1 MRIWIGGFRLA
12 PLCLGFLCLGF
23 VSFEGGDG
31 SQYFVCDAL
40 GLLLLLLRPGL
51 LWDVRLTEGL
61 AGVFPVAGTVQTR
74 GGAVGGSKNQIKECK
89 IGRRISGNGNLVSS
103 HRIH

>member
-40 GLLLLLLRPGL
+40 GLLLLRPGL

-61 AGVFPVAGTVQTR
+61 AGVFPVAGTVQTH
-74 GGAVGGSKNQIKECK
+74 GGAVGGAERIRSKNV
-89 IGRRISGNGNLVSS
+89 RLVGG
-103 HRIH
+103 